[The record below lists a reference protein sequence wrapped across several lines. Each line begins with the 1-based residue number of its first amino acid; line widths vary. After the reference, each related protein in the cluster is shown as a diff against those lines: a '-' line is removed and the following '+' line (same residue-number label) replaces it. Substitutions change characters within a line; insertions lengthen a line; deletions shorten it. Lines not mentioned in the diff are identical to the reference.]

1 MRVLV
6 VEDSAYQRLRIVEA
20 LRGASGVAEV
30 ESVGTGE
37 EAIRR
42 LLSHEFGLVTLDLGL
57 PGMDGHAVLRW
68 IMANRPLPVVVIS
81 SDQEERSAL
90 AALEAGA
97 LEVLG
102 KAGAQP
108 ESLARWKRRLADV
121 VEGVRALSMETLLRR
136 SAEGA
141 ARVAEPPPTPPPMRA
156 PRPVAGPAASIP
168 GLVVAA
174 STGGPPALRELFLGL
189 PPQHAVVGVAQHMP
203 PPFTRSLAQRLA
215 SGTAWDVREAVAGAE
230 AVPGVVWIAPG
241 GGHLEFVRQG
251 ERLLLS
257 VAPHTPAT
265 RWCPSADRLFA
276 SAAGAF
282 GPRAVGVVLTGMGD
296 DGAEGCRALS
306 DSGGTVFCEARET
319 AVIPGMPDAAAR
331 AVPDA
336 RRVPLP
342 RLPAEIE
349 RRLAEVARGAG

>member
-20 LRGASGVAEV
+20 LKGATGVAEV

-42 LLSHEFGLVTLDLGL
+42 LLTSEFGLVTLDLGL

-68 IMANRPLPVVVIS
+68 VMANRPLPVVVIS

-97 LEVLG
+97 LDVLG

-121 VEGVRALSMETLLRR
+121 VEGARGLSMETLLRR
-136 SAEGA
+136 STERATRSFDSPA
-141 ARVAEPPPTPPPMRA
+141 TPLPIRL
-156 PRPVAGPAASIP
+156 PRPAGAPGHWP

-189 PPQHAVVGVAQHMP
+189 APQNAVVGVAQHMP

-215 SGTAWDVREAVAGAE
+215 SGTDWDVREAVSGAE
-230 AVPGVVWIAPG
+230 AAPGVVWIAPG
-241 GGHLEFVRQG
+241 GGHLEFVRLG
-251 ERLLLS
+251 ERLLLN
-257 VAPHTPAT
+257 VAPHGPAT
-265 RWCPSADRLFA
+265 RWCPSADLLFA
-276 SAAGAF
+276 SAAAAF
-282 GPRAVGVVLTGMGD
+282 GARAVGVVLTGMGD
-296 DGAEGCRALS
+296 DGSAGSRAIAAA
-306 DSGGTVFCEARET
+306 GGTVLCEARET
-319 AVIPGMPDAAAR
+319 AVISGMPDAAAR
-331 AVPDA
+331 AVPEA

-342 RLPAEIE
+342 RLPGEIE
-349 RRLAEVARGAG
+349 RRLAEAARGAA

>member
-20 LRGASGVAEV
+20 LRAAAGVTDV
-30 ESVGTGE
+30 EAVGTGE

-42 LLSHEFGLVTLDLGL
+42 LLTHDFGLVTLDLGL

-68 IMANRPLPVVVIS
+68 IMASRPVPVVVIS
-81 SDQEERSAL
+81 AYRDERSAL

-97 LEVLG
+97 FEVLG
-102 KAGAQP
+102 KAGAHP
-108 ESLARWKRRLADV
+108 ESLGRWKRRLADV
-121 VEGVRALSMETLLRR
+121 VEGSKHLSLESLVRR
-136 SAEGA
+136 SAARSGGPPISGA
-141 ARVAEPPPTPPPMRA
+141 TSAPKRPAPLPGEP
-156 PRPVAGPAASIP
+156 P
-168 GLVVAA
+168 GLVLAA
-174 STGGPPALRELFLGL
+174 STGGPPALRELLLGL
-189 PPQHAVVGVAQHMP
+189 PPRSAVVGVAQHMP

-215 SGTAWDVREAVAGAE
+215 SGTAWDVREAASGSE

-241 GGHLEFVRQG
+241 GGHLEIHRRGGRIV
-251 ERLLLS
+251 LN
-257 VAPHTPAT
+257 VAPHDPST

-276 SAAGAF
+276 SAASAF
-282 GPRAVGVVLTGMGD
+282 GPRLVGVVLTGMGD
-296 DGAEGCRALS
+296 DGAEGSRAIAS
-306 DSGGTVFCEARET
+306 AGGTVLCESRET

-336 RRVPLP
+336 PRVPLT

-349 RRLAEVARGAG
+349 RRLADAARA